1 MLKTAFLAALLWLV
15 QCAVNFLFALVC
27 ADWFWHVHSGFGLS
41 ILALALALVLALVLV
56 LALALNLALALA
68 YWLWFR
74 HICHGKNVLAMAQAY
89 GDFQE
94 RCHSLSAFQAAWI
107 DGSA

>member
-41 ILALALALVLALVLV
+41 ILALALALNLV
-56 LALALNLALALA
+56 LALA

-89 GDFQE
+89 
-94 RCHSLSAFQAAWI
+94 
-107 DGSA
+107 